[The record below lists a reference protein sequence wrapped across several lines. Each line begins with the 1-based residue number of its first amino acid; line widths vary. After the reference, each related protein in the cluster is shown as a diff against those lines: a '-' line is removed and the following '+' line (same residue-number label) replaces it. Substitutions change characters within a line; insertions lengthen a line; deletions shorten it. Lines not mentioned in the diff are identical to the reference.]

1 MEDNVYAV
9 ITGDIVNSSKLSPIE
24 SEKLINDILV
34 FGKKISTIESFNYI
48 LIDIFRGDSFQIIV
62 KKPEKALY
70 IAMLFRLYVR
80 YRSNKVIGKMYDARI
95 AIGIGHI
102 ESFNE
107 NMDVRMMTGEAFV
120 KSGHLIDELKKQNTI
135 RCSSIWDKYTNS
147 VLDACSISI
156 DIIIKSMTS
165 RQLDVFF
172 NRLIHPTQL
181 ETSKRLK
188 IAPQRTSQ
196 YLKHAY
202 YKQAIDLTDL
212 FGCTVTR
219 KIKSSNEQ
227 PCKS

>member
-1 MEDNVYAV
+1 MKDNVYAV
-9 ITGDIVNSSKLSPIE
+9 ITGDIVNSSKLTPVE
-24 SEKLINDILV
+24 CEKLINDILV
-34 FGKKISTIESFNYI
+34 FGKKLSTIDAYNYI
-48 LIDIFRGDSFQIIV
+48 LIDVFRGDSFQIIV
-62 KKPEKALY
+62 KEPGKALY

-80 YRSNKVIGKMYDARI
+80 YRSNKINGKIYDARI

-102 ESFNE
+102 ESFDE

-120 KSGHLIDELKKQNTI
+120 KSGHLIDELKKHNTI
-135 RCSSIWDKYTNS
+135 RCSSIWDDYTNS
-147 VLDACSISI
+147 VLNACSTSI

-172 NRLIHPTQL
+172 NRLIQPTQL

-212 FGCTVTR
+212 FESTVTR
-219 KIKSSNEQ
+219 KIKSDEQ
-227 PCKS
+227 PCNS